1 MHRFVC
7 CLFVL
12 GVGLAASAQDKDK
25 DTAKAAATKKAL
37 ESKISVDYKDTLL
50 QDVLMDLAEKTKAA
64 SKEDIQFKRDPKGG
78 ATQNQKINYV
88 AKEKTVKVVLDEF
101 TKEAGLSW
109 SVISG
114 KYKEFGTK
122 YDGFVFITK

>member
-1 MHRFVC
+1 MHRFVFT
-7 CLFVL
+7 LSVL
-12 GVGLAASAQDKDK
+12 AITLASVWAQDKD
-25 DTAKAAATKKAL
+25 TEKAASTKKAL

-50 QDVLMDLAEKTKAA
+50 QDVLVDLAEKAKAA
-64 SKEDIQFKRDPKGG
+64 SKQDVQFKRDPTGG

-88 AKEKTVKVVLDEF
+88 AKDKTVKVVLDEF
-101 TKEAGLSW
+101 TKEAGLTW

-114 KYKEFGTK
+114 KYKGFGTK